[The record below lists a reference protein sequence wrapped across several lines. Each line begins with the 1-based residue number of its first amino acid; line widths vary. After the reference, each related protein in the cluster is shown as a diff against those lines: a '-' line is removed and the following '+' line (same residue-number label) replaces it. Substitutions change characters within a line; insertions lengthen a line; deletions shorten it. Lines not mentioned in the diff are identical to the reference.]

1 MMNTEEVKFDHPPL
15 SGSDSAT
22 SVSASSEARAVAQ
35 LGSAE
40 GSPNAENDW
49 QKVFAQFSNYIS
61 LDVLSSVFEQYKQL
75 IIVILLFLG
84 AIVAVKVTLAILEV
98 VHEIPLLAPFL
109 ELIGI
114 AYSTWFTYRYLWK
127 AENRSELVQD
137 FKKIKS
143 QVLGQTL

>member
-1 MMNTEEVKFDHPPL
+1 MMNTEEVKFDHPSL
-15 SGSDSAT
+15 SNSGSAT
-22 SVSASSEARAVAQ
+22 SPETGTVAH
-35 LGSAE
+35 LGNAE
-40 GSPNAENDW
+40 GSPNPENDW

-61 LDVLSSVFEQYKQL
+61 LDVITSVFEQYKQL
-75 IIVILLFLG
+75 IVVIVLFLG
-84 AIVAVKVTLAILEV
+84 AIIAVKITLAVLEV

-137 FKKIKS
+137 FNKIKS
-143 QVLGQTL
+143 QVLGQSI

>member
-1 MMNTEEVKFDHPPL
+1 MMNTEEVKFDHPSL
-15 SGSDSAT
+15 SNLDGGT
-22 SVSASSEARAVAQ
+22 SPEAGTVAQ
-35 LGSAE
+35 LGNAE
-40 GSPNAENDW
+40 EAPNPENDW

-61 LDVLSSVFEQYKQL
+61 LDVITSVFEQYKQL
-75 IIVILLFLG
+75 IVVILLFLG
-84 AIVAVKVTLAILEV
+84 AIIAVKITLAVLEV

-137 FKKIKS
+137 FNKIKS
-143 QVLGQTL
+143 QVLGQSI